1 MNDELPANLRPIGD
15 FFGLVGTAPV
25 RKDFHVVRTI
35 GVIAAL
41 DAAPFNL
48 IFCGG
53 TALARAHRLVRRMS
67 EDVDFKVVFPTPTNL
82 STGQLRP
89 QLGRLRERVTTALQ
103 AAGFPLTPG
112 DESNPRSKDSNQYI
126 IWQLPYDSGGAED
139 WNGLRPTIKVELN
152 YSPLRTPSVL
162 LPISSFVAEALRRPP
177 EVPAIPC
184 VSLAQTAAEKL
195 VSLTRRIAMERAGI
209 SRSTDPTLVRHI
221 YDLHVMRDHV
231 DPTVVAALAYDAASA
246 DAVQFRKQD
255 PAYAAD
261 IAGVTREVLTAIQT
275 DSIYR
280 SRYYAFMAAMVY
292 GERPEFDDAMATVV
306 ALAERSFM

>member
-1 MNDELPANLRPIGD
+1 MNDDLPTNLRPIAD

-35 GVIAAL
+35 GIIAAL
-41 DAAPFNL
+41 DATPFTL

-67 EDVDFKVVFPTPTNL
+67 EDVDFKVVFPMPTTL

-89 QLGRLRERVTTALQ
+89 QLGHLRERVTAALQ
-103 AAGFPLTPG
+103 AAGFPLDPA
-112 DESNPRSKDSNQYI
+112 DETNPRSRDSNQYI
-126 IWQLPYDSGGAED
+126 VWQLPYDSDGAGE
-139 WNGLRPTIKVELN
+139 GLRPTIKVELN
-152 YSPLRTPSVL
+152 YSPLRTPTLL
-162 LPISSFVAEALRRPP
+162 LPVSSFVAEALGRSP
-177 EVPAIPC
+177 ELPAIPC

-209 SRSTDPTLVRHI
+209 SRSPDPTLVRHI
-221 YDLHVMRDHV
+221 YDLHMIRDHV
-231 DPTVVAALAYDAASA
+231 EPGAVAAMAYDAATA

-261 IAGVTREVLTAIQT
+261 RAGVTREVLAAIQT
-275 DSIYR
+275 DPVYR
-280 SRYYAFMAAMVY
+280 ARYYAFMAAMVY

-306 ALAERSFM
+306 ALAERSLM